1 MAIVLENPS
10 NLPTVATDKP
20 TKYSLNFDMFL
31 ENTDLKMIWLN
42 TLWSGV
48 YLIKKIIRCIFLSN
62 PKKRCIFAFV
72 VATLV
77 SSFLDGTCSFN
88 GVRYGINKYS
98 VIGFADSREGNE
110 VELKMRIVNLE
121 WERKKER

>member
-1 MAIVLENPS
+1 ML
-10 NLPTVATDKP
+10 
-20 TKYSLNFDMFL
+20 L

-48 YLIKKIIRCIFLSN
+48 YLIKIIRCIFLSN
-62 PKKRCIFAFV
+62 PKKRFIFAFV

-110 VELKMRIVNLE
+110 VELKMRIANLE
-121 WERKKER
+121 

>member
-1 MAIVLENPS
+1 MVRGLSDE
-10 NLPTVATDKP
+10 
-20 TKYSLNFDMFL
+20 
-31 ENTDLKMIWLN
+31 
-42 TLWSGV
+42 
-48 YLIKKIIRCIFLSN
+48 KITCCIFLSD

-77 SSFLDGTCSFN
+77 SSFLDGPWSLN
-88 GVRYGINKYS
+88 GVRRGINKYS

-121 WERKKER
+121 WDTKKER